1 MARLGTKY
9 FTRGKVMIGVSAEGW
24 NRPLIP
30 FDPKVDK
37 VDLLELTKKCE
48 GISQRQAD
56 ELLKDLTAYFVNN
69 VAELWTEL
77 STFVDLADSRRIR
90 ILKEPV

>member
-1 MARLGTKY
+1 MAKLGTKY
-9 FTRGKVMIGVSAEGW
+9 FTRGKVMIGVAAEGW

-30 FDPKVDK
+30 FDPKIDK
-37 VDLLELTKKCE
+37 VDLLELVKKCE

-56 ELLKDLTAYFVNN
+56 ELFKDLTAYFVDN
-69 VAELWTEL
+69 VAEAWTEL
-77 STFVDLADSRRIR
+77 STFVDLADSRRVR